1 VGKTVDYYLSASS
14 PWTYLGHPRFV
25 AMAAKYGASI
35 RPRPVDFGH
44 IFAATGGLPLNDR
57 PPARRAYRDWE
68 LKRWKG
74 WLNDPIKLEPK
85 FFPVSAAGAGRL
97 VIAAEPLGV
106 EVQLRLA
113 YAAMREVF
121 VEDRNIAEQATLA
134 AWIEREGLPA
144 TLIADADSVQVRGRY
159 DAYTQEAIERK
170 VFGAPTYIIDG
181 EPFWGQDRLDFVE
194 RALARP

>member
-25 AMAAKYGASI
+25 AMATRHSASI
-35 RPRPVDFGH
+35 RPRPVDFGR

-68 LKRWKG
+68 LRRWKA
-74 WLNDPIKLEPK
+74 WLNDPIKLAPK

-134 AWIEREGLPA
+134 ALIEREGLPS
-144 TLIADADSVQVRGRY
+144 TLVTDADSAPVRARY

-194 RALARP
+194 RALGRP

>member
-1 VGKTVDYYLSASS
+1 VGKTVDYFLSASS
-14 PWTYLGHPRFV
+14 PWTYLGHPRLV
-25 AMAAKYGASI
+25 AMAARYGARI
-35 RPRPVDFGH
+35 RPRPVDFGR
-44 IFAATGGLPLNDR
+44 IFAATGGLPLNAR

-68 LKRWKG
+68 LKRWKA

-121 VEDRNIAEQATLA
+121 VEDRNIAEQPTLA
-134 AWIEREGLPA
+134 ALVAREGLPA
-144 TLIADADSVQVRGRY
+144 TLVADSDSAQVRARY
-159 DAYTQEAIERK
+159 DAYTEEAIERK
-170 VFGAPTYIIDG
+170 VFGAPTYIVDG

>member
-1 VGKTVDYYLSASS
+1 VGKNVDYYLSASS

-35 RPRPVDFGH
+35 QPRPVDFGR

-68 LKRWKG
+68 LKRWKA
-74 WLNDPIKLEPK
+74 WLNDPINLQPK
-85 FFPVSAAGAGRL
+85 HFPVSAAGAGRL
-97 VIAAEPLGV
+97 VIAAEALGV

-113 YAAMREVF
+113 YAAMRAVF

-134 AWIEREGLPA
+134 ALVAREGLPA
-144 TLIADADSVQVRGRY
+144 TLVADAESAQVRARY
-159 DAYTQEAIERK
+159 DAYTEEAIERK